1 MNTGYFRHII
11 RALLILL
18 LQVLVLKRIGLGSS
32 SLWQY
37 GDIFIYPVIVLL
49 LPFRV
54 SRHYVIIIGFLLG
67 LVIDMFYD
75 TIGVH
80 AFALTAT
87 AYARGL
93 LLAYLEPRGGY
104 QLSMSP
110 TIFSMGLNWVVTFTS
125 LALLIHTFLY
135 FTAEVFTFVYIGKIL
150 LKTLITLVLSMLVV
164 MGYHLLFNPR
174 T

>member
-1 MNTGYFRHII
+1 MI
-11 RALLILL
+11 RGLLLLL
-18 LQVLVLKRIGLGSS
+18 LQVLVLKRIGLGES
-32 SLWQY
+32 WIWEY
-37 GDIFIYPVIVLL
+37 GHIFIYPVIVLL
-49 LPFRV
+49 LPFRLP
-54 SRHYVIIIGFLLG
+54 RHYVILIGFFIG
-67 LVIDMFYD
+67 LIIDIFYD

-93 LLAYLEPRGGY
+93 ILSYMEPRGGY

-110 TIFSMGLNWVVTFTS
+110 TIFSMGLNWVMTYTFFS
-125 LALLIHTFLY
+125 MLIHVFLY
-135 FTAEVFTFVYIGKIL
+135 FSVEIFTFIYIGQIL
-150 LKTLITLVLSMLVV
+150 LKTTITLILSMLVV

>member
-1 MNTGYFRHII
+1 MNLSALRHII
-11 RALLILL
+11 RGVLLLL
-18 LQVLVLKRIGLGSS
+18 LQVLVLKRIGLGES
-32 SLWQY
+32 WIWEY
-37 GDIFIYPVIVLL
+37 GNIFIYPVIIFL
-49 LPFRV
+49 LPFRL
-54 SRHYVIIIGFLLG
+54 SRLYVILIGFFIG
-67 LVIDMFYD
+67 LIIDIFYD

-93 LLAYLEPRGGY
+93 MLAYMEPRGGY

-110 TIFSMGLNWVVTFTS
+110 TIFSMGLNWVLTFTFFTM
-125 LALLIHTFLY
+125 LIHVFLY
-135 FTAEVFTFVYIGKIL
+135 FSVEVFTFVYIGQIL
-150 LKTLITLVLSMLVV
+150 LKTLITLVLSMLVI

>member
-1 MNTGYFRHII
+1 MNAITLRQIL

-18 LQVLVLKRIGLGSS
+18 IQVLVFKRMGLGSS
-32 SLWQY
+32 WIWQH
-37 GDIFIYPVIVLL
+37 GDIFIYPVIVLMI
-49 LPFRV
+49 PFRV
-54 SRHYVIIIGFLLG
+54 SRHYVIIVGFLIG

-80 AFALTAT
+80 AFALTGM

-93 LLAYLEPRGGY
+93 LLRYLEPRGGY

-110 TIFSMGLNWVVTFTS
+110 TIFSMGLNWVLTFTS
-125 LALLIHTFLY
+125 FSLLIHSFLFY
-135 FTAEVFTFVYIGKIL
+135 TAEVFTFVYIGQIL
-150 LKTLITLVLSMLVV
+150 LKTTITLIFSLLVV

>member
-1 MNTGYFRHII
+1 MNFTAIRHII
-11 RALLILL
+11 RGVLLLL
-18 LQVLVLKRIGLGSS
+18 LQVLVLKRIGLGES
-32 SLWQY
+32 WIWEY
-37 GDIFIYPVIVLL
+37 GNIFIYPVIIFL
-49 LPFRV
+49 LPFRL
-54 SRHYVIIIGFLLG
+54 SRLYVILIGFFIG
-67 LVIDMFYD
+67 LIIDIFYD

-93 LLAYLEPRGGY
+93 MLTYMEPRGGY

-110 TIFSMGLNWVVTFTS
+110 TLFSMGLNWVLTFTFF
-125 LALLIHTFLY
+125 AMLIHVFLY
-135 FTAEVFTFVYIGKIL
+135 FSVEIFTFVYIGQIL
-150 LKTLITLVLSMLVV
+150 LKTLITLVLSMLVI

>member
-1 MNTGYFRHII
+1 MNLSALRHII
-11 RALLILL
+11 RGILLLL
-18 LQVLVLKRIGLGSS
+18 LQVLVLKRIGLGES
-32 SLWQY
+32 WIWEY
-37 GDIFIYPVIVLL
+37 GNIFIYPVIIFL
-49 LPFRV
+49 LPFRL
-54 SRHYVIIIGFLLG
+54 SRLYVILIGFFIG
-67 LVIDMFYD
+67 LIIDIFYD

-93 LLAYLEPRGGY
+93 MLAYMEPRGGY

-110 TIFSMGLNWVVTFTS
+110 TIFSMGLNWVLTFTFFTM
-125 LALLIHTFLY
+125 LIHVFLY
-135 FTAEVFTFVYIGKIL
+135 FSVEVFTFVYIGQIL
-150 LKTLITLVLSMLVV
+150 LKTLITLVLSMLVI

>member
-1 MNTGYFRHII
+1 MNTTLLRHMI
-11 RALLILL
+11 RGVLLLL
-18 LQVLVLKRIGLGSS
+18 LQVLVLKRIGLGES
-32 SLWQY
+32 WIWEY
-37 GDIFIYPVIVLL
+37 GNIFIYPVIILL
-49 LPFRV
+49 LPFRL
-54 SRHYVIIIGFLLG
+54 SRHYVILIGFFLG
-67 LVIDMFYD
+67 LIIDIFYD

-87 AYARGL
+87 AYTRGL
-93 LLAYLEPRGGY
+93 ILSYLEPRGGY

-110 TIFSMGLNWVVTFTS
+110 TIFSMGLNWVLTYTFFS
-125 LALLIHTFLY
+125 MLIHVFLY
-135 FTAEVFTFVYIGKIL
+135 FSVEIFTFIYIGQIL

>member
-1 MNTGYFRHII
+1 MNPVYLRHII

-32 SLWQY
+32 SIWQY

-49 LPFRV
+49 LPFRL
-54 SRHYVIIIGFLLG
+54 SRHNVIIIGFLLG
-67 LVIDMFYD
+67 LIIDMFYD

-93 LLAYLEPRGGY
+93 LLSYLEPRGGY

-125 LALLIHTFLY
+125 FSLLIHTFLY
-135 FTAEVFTFVYIGKIL
+135 FTAEVFTFVFIGKIL
-150 LKTLITLVLSMLVV
+150 LKTLITLVLSMIVV

>member
-1 MNTGYFRHII
+1 MNIISIRHII

-18 LQVLVLKRIGLGSS
+18 LQVLVLKRIGLGNSL
-32 SLWQY
+32 LWQY

-49 LPFRV
+49 LPFRL
-54 SRHYVIIIGFLLG
+54 SRHYAIMIGFVLG
-67 LVIDMFYD
+67 LIIDMFYD

-93 LLAYLEPRGGY
+93 LLSYLEPRGGY

-110 TIFSMGLNWVVTFTS
+110 TIFSMGINWVLTYTS

-135 FTAEVFTFVYIGKIL
+135 YTAEVFTFVYIGQIL
-150 LKTLITLVLSMLVV
+150 LKTLITLALSMIVV

>member
-1 MNTGYFRHII
+1 MNTIILRQII
-11 RALLILL
+11 RALLVLL
-18 LQVLVLKRIGLGSS
+18 LQVLVLKRVGLSNS
-32 SLWQY
+32 WLMQN

-49 LPFRV
+49 MPFRL
-54 SRHYVIIIGFLLG
+54 SRHYVILIGFVIG
-67 LVIDMFYD
+67 LILDMFYD

-80 AFALTAT
+80 TFALTAT

-110 TIFSMGLNWVVTFTS
+110 TIFSMGLNWVLTFTS
-125 LALLIHTFLY
+125 FSVAIHTFLY
-135 FTAEVFTFVYIGKIL
+135 FTAEVFTFVYIGQIL
-150 LKTLITLVLSMLVV
+150 LKTVITFGLSMIVV

-174 T
+174 R

>member
-1 MNTGYFRHII
+1 MNLTTVRHII
-11 RALLILL
+11 RGVLLLL
-18 LQVLVLKRIGLGSS
+18 LQVLVLKRIGLGES
-32 SLWQY
+32 WIWEY
-37 GDIFIYPVIVLL
+37 GNIFIYPVIIFL
-49 LPFRV
+49 LPFRL
-54 SRHYVIIIGFLLG
+54 SRLYVILIGFIIGLI
-67 LVIDMFYD
+67 IDIFYD

-93 LLAYLEPRGGY
+93 MLTYMEPRGGY

-110 TIFSMGLNWVVTFTS
+110 TLFSMGLNWVLTFTFF
-125 LALLIHTFLY
+125 AMLIHVFLY
-135 FTAEVFTFVYIGKIL
+135 FSVEIFTFVYIGQIL
-150 LKTLITLVLSMLVV
+150 LKTLITLVLSMLVI

>member
-1 MNTGYFRHII
+1 MNTTAFRHII
-11 RALLILL
+11 RALLIML
-18 LQVLVLKRIGLGSS
+18 LQLLVLKRVGLGNTW
-32 SLWQY
+32 LWQH
-37 GDIFIYPVIVLL
+37 GNIFIYPLIVLL
-49 LPFRV
+49 LPFRL
-54 SRHYVIIIGFLLG
+54 SRHYVILTGFILG
-67 LVIDMFYD
+67 LIIDMFYD

-93 LLAYLEPRGGY
+93 LLSYLEPRGGY

-110 TIFSMGLNWVVTFTS
+110 TMFSMGLNWVLTFTS
-125 LALLIHTFLY
+125 FSLLIHTFLY
-135 FTAEVFTFVYIGKIL
+135 FTAEIFTFVYIGQIL
-150 LKTLITLVLSMLVV
+150 LKTVVTWLLSMLVI

>member
-1 MNTGYFRHII
+1 MNLTAIRHII
-11 RALLILL
+11 RGVLLLL
-18 LQVLVLKRIGLGSS
+18 LQVLVLKRIGLGES
-32 SLWQY
+32 WIWEY
-37 GDIFIYPVIVLL
+37 GNIFIYPVIIFL
-49 LPFRV
+49 LPFRL
-54 SRHYVIIIGFLLG
+54 SRLYVILIGFFIG
-67 LVIDMFYD
+67 LIIDIFYD

-93 LLAYLEPRGGY
+93 MLTYMEPRGGY

-110 TIFSMGLNWVVTFTS
+110 TLFSMGLNWVLTFTFF
-125 LALLIHTFLY
+125 AMLIHVFLY
-135 FTAEVFTFVYIGKIL
+135 FSVEIFTFVYIGQIL
-150 LKTLITLVLSMLVV
+150 LKTLITLVLSMLVI

>member
-1 MNTGYFRHII
+1 MNTSLFRQII

-18 LQVLVLKRIGLGSS
+18 LQVLVLKRVGLSGSW
-32 SLWQY
+32 LMQN

-49 LPFRV
+49 IPFRM
-54 SRHYVIIIGFLLG
+54 SRLYVILIGVVIG

-110 TIFSMGLNWVVTFTS
+110 TIFSMGLNWVLTFTS
-125 LALLIHTFLY
+125 FSMVIHTFLY
-135 FTAEVFTFVYIGKIL
+135 FTAEIFTFVYIGQII
-150 LKTLITLVLSMLVV
+150 LKTVITFGLSMLVV

>member
-1 MNTGYFRHII
+1 MNTAYYRHIL

-32 SLWQY
+32 SIWQY

-49 LPFRV
+49 LPFRL

-67 LVIDMFYD
+67 LIIDMFYD

-93 LLAYLEPRGGY
+93 LLSYLEPRGGY

-125 LALLIHTFLY
+125 LSLLIHTFLY
-135 FTAEVFTFVYIGKIL
+135 FTAEVFTFVFIGKIL

>member
-1 MNTGYFRHII
+1 MNTGSFRHII

-67 LVIDMFYD
+67 LAIDMFYD

-93 LLAYLEPRGGY
+93 LLSYLEPRGGY

>member
-1 MNTGYFRHII
+1 MNTAYFRHII

-32 SLWQY
+32 SIWQY

-67 LVIDMFYD
+67 LMIDMFYD

-93 LLAYLEPRGGY
+93 LLSYLEPRGGY

-125 LALLIHTFLY
+125 FSLLIHTFLY
-135 FTAEVFTFVYIGKIL
+135 FTAEVFTFVFIGKIL
-150 LKTLITLVLSMLVV
+150 LKTLITMVLSMLVV

>member
-1 MNTGYFRHII
+1 MNLTVIRHII
-11 RALLILL
+11 RGVLLLL
-18 LQVLVLKRIGLGSS
+18 LQVLVLKRIGLGES
-32 SLWQY
+32 WIWEY
-37 GDIFIYPVIVLL
+37 GNIFIYPVIIFL
-49 LPFRV
+49 LPFRL
-54 SRHYVIIIGFLLG
+54 SRLYVILIGFFIG
-67 LVIDMFYD
+67 LIIDIFYD

-93 LLAYLEPRGGY
+93 MLTYMEPRGGY

-110 TIFSMGLNWVVTFTS
+110 TLFSMGLNWVLTFTFF
-125 LALLIHTFLY
+125 AMLIHVFLY
-135 FTAEVFTFVYIGKIL
+135 FSVEIFTFVYIGQIL
-150 LKTLITLVLSMLVV
+150 LKTLITLVLSMLVI